1 MINCFLDPCT
11 SLPWDVKHGKAG
23 VLLEVMHS
31 NRSSLTSIKKIGQHS
46 CMVHFYF
53 SLRFDVSLTN
63 RLSEDAMASWIWF
76 IFLPNIVS
84 PCVLLRRKKKINH
97 GSWSVFQKSQVYL
110 AEVCIRLLSF
120 PVFFTLLV
128 LWKGTWPFKS
138 SWVGPLKAGIN
149 ENSFSVMSFKLSL
162 YKLWE

>member
-11 SLPWDVKHGKAG
+11 SLPCDVKHGKAG

-76 IFLPNIVS
+76 ISLPSIVS
-84 PCVLLRRKKKINH
+84 PCVLLRRKKKNQ
-97 GSWSVFQKSQVYL
+97 SRQL
-110 AEVCIRLLSF
+110 VCISEIPSLFGRSLHKASFFSSLLYSASF
-120 PVFFTLLV
+120 M
-128 LWKGTWPFKS
+128 KGNMA
-138 SWVGPLKAGIN
+138 L
-149 ENSFSVMSFKLSL
+149 
-162 YKLWE
+162 